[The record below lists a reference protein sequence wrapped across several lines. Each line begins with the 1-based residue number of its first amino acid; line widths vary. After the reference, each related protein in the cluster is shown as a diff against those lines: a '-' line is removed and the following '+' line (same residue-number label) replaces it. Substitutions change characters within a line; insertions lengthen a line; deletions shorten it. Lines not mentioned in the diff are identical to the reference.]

1 MNLRRTDRKGAE
13 KTNYESHI
21 ARVRQAKTL
30 VDCQAPEP
38 HPIANKVD
46 IEKVMTKFPS
56 LISILYR

>member
-30 VDCQAPEP
+30 VDCQAPQP

-46 IEKVMTKFPS
+46 IEKVMNDLFPMNP
-56 LISILYR
+56 ILHR